1 MFHKTNVVPSLVQCW
16 TMAIPEPPW
25 KAAPR
30 QRPARAPLSR
40 EAIVD
45 AALRVLDREGSA
57 GLSMRR
63 VADELGTGP
72 ASLYWHVAN
81 KDALVD
87 LIIDRVAGEVP
98 LPEPDQDRWQ
108 EQLREWLIGVRGVFE
123 RHPGVAALT
132 LGRIPTG
139 INVVRWAEWTLVLLR
154 GAGIPDRVAAYAGD
168 LLGLYLG
175 ATGYEATLPPMTS
188 ASGEALSLEETAA
201 MMRGYFASL
210 PADQFPNVVA
220 TVDELF
226 SGGPEERFELGL
238 DVILRGLASYAES

>member
-1 MFHKTNVVPSLVQCW
+1 
-16 TMAIPEPPW
+16 MADRGQGRVRPPPGRGRPD
-25 KAAPR
+25 PR
-30 QRPARAPLSR
+30 ADPHRHQRGPL
-40 EAIVD
+40 
-45 AALRVLDREGSA
+45 
-57 GLSMRR
+57 
-63 VADELGTGP
+63 
-72 ASLYWHVAN
+72 
-81 KDALVD
+81 
-87 LIIDRVAGEVP
+87 
-98 LPEPDQDRWQ
+98 
-108 EQLREWLIGVRGVFE
+108 
-123 RHPGVAALT
+123 
-132 LGRIPTG
+132 
-139 INVVRWAEWTLVLLR
+139 AEWTLVLLR

-238 DVILRGLASYAES
+238 DVILRGLASYAKS

>member
-1 MFHKTNVVPSLVQCW
+1 
-16 TMAIPEPPW
+16 
-25 KAAPR
+25 
-30 QRPARAPLSR
+30 
-40 EAIVD
+40 
-45 AALRVLDREGSA
+45 
-57 GLSMRR
+57 
-63 VADELGTGP
+63 
-72 ASLYWHVAN
+72 
-81 KDALVD
+81 
-87 LIIDRVAGEVP
+87 
-98 LPEPDQDRWQ
+98 
-108 EQLREWLIGVRGVFE
+108 
-123 RHPGVAALT
+123 VAALT

-238 DVILRGLASYAES
+238 DVILRGMASYAQP